1 METGKGNHRMKR
13 IVKEHLHPRSQLQTP
28 MTVVFD
34 TFAVLIT
41 AVFLGTWIFIKFN
54 ADLLEFMLL
63 LWGLVVFINICELL
77 ANLGQDNKNGTGDKA
92 GSIKK

>member
-1 METGKGNHRMKR
+1 MNTGNGNYRIKR
-13 IVKEHLHPRSQLQTP
+13 VVREQLHPKNQLKTP

-41 AVFLGTWIFIKFN
+41 AVFLGSWIFIKFS

-63 LWGLVVFINICELL
+63 LWGLVVFINLCELV
-77 ANLGQDNKNGTGDKA
+77 AGVKRDNQNSDDKERE
-92 GSIKK
+92 IRQ

>member
-1 METGKGNHRMKR
+1 MDTGKKNQRMKR
-13 IVKEHLHPRSQLQTP
+13 ILTEHLHPKGQLQTP

-34 TFAVLIT
+34 TFAVLMT

-63 LWGLVVFINICELL
+63 LWGLVVFINLCELV
-77 ANLGQDNKNGTGDKA
+77 ADISRDRKNGTGAKE
-92 GSIKK
+92 GTVKK